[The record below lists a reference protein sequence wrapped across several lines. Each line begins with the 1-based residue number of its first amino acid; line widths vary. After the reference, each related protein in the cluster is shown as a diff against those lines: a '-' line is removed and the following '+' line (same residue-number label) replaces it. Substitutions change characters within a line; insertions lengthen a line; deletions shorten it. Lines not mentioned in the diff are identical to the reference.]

1 MAGLPRSANVSDAYS
16 SAPAAFRGGFREAL
30 GVPAAVL
37 GAGYVGFGAFA
48 ADAGFPLWI
57 AVLCTLAIWALPG
70 QLVLLEMASLGTP
83 ALVIVTTVM
92 LTAMRFL
99 PMTVSLMPMLRAPGQ
114 PAWRYFLAAHLLAM
128 TGWAV
133 AMRRCPELPPV
144 ARLPYF
150 IGFTACLVLC
160 AAAATALGFVAS
172 DRLGPTLKLGFVF
185 MNPVYFVILLA
196 GDIRGRAMALSLA
209 FGAIAG
215 PVAYLAAPQWSVLI
229 AGLVGGTIAYALT
242 RGPFFR

>member
-1 MAGLPRSANVSDAYS
+1 MAGSHRSANLSDAYS
-16 SAPAAFRGGFREAL
+16 SPSAAFRGGFRESF

-57 AVLCTLAIWALPG
+57 SVLCTLAIWALPG
-70 QLVLLEMASLGTP
+70 QLVLLEMASLGAP
-83 ALVIVTTVM
+83 ALLIVTTVM
-92 LTAMRFL
+92 LTATRFL
-99 PMTVSLMPMLRAPGQ
+99 PMTVSLMPMLRSPGQ
-114 PAWRYFLAAHLLAM
+114 PTWRYFFAAHLLAM

-150 IGFTACLVLC
+150 VGFTACLILC
-160 AAAATALGFVAS
+160 AAAATALGFIAS

-185 MNPVYFVILLA
+185 MNPVYFVIILA
-196 GDIRGRAMALSLA
+196 GDIRGRMMAISLA
-209 FGAIAG
+209 LGAIAG
-215 PVAYLAAPQWSVLI
+215 PLAYLATPQWSVLV
-229 AGLVGGTIAYALT
+229 AGLAGGTIAYALT
-242 RGPFFR
+242 RGRRSQ